1 MIGPHGGAACQ
12 GQCKCRN
19 SRDDCQVRHG
29 WALLN
34 QAFACVQAITC
45 NYFPV
50 LAKKSKLGTSPAV
63 GETSRRLI
71 EAARLEFGEKG
82 IECAT
87 TRAIAARAGC
97 NEVTL
102 FRHFAS
108 KQKLLAA
115 VVSETSE
122 EFLALCEC
130 PDQLSGDLTQDL
142 MRFAIAY
149 NNSIERCEGMCRAL
163 IGEGRK
169 RPKLVKEL
177 IGDVLRPFHEGL
189 AAHLDKLKKKSVV
202 RRDLESLAFAE
213 IFTSTLM
220 GGLLRRSSGLS
231 SMDREAWLK
240 NTVAFLVQGA
250 AK

>member
-1 MIGPHGGAACQ
+1 VAA
-12 GQCKCRN
+12 K
-19 SRDDCQVRHG
+19 S
-29 WALLN
+29 
-34 QAFACVQAITC
+34 
-45 NYFPV
+45 
-50 LAKKSKLGTSPAV
+50 AKPASAASA
-63 GETSRRLI
+63 ETRRRLI
-71 EAARLEFGEKG
+71 DAARLEFGEKG

-102 FRHFAS
+102 FRHFSS

-115 VVSETSE
+115 VVRGTSE
-122 EFLALCEC
+122 EFLSLCEC
-130 PDQLSGDLTQDL
+130 PDQLSGDLTDDL
-142 MRFAIAY
+142 LRFATAY
-149 NNSIERCEGMCRAL
+149 NNSLERCEGMCRAL

-189 AAHLDKLKKKSVV
+189 AAHLNSLKKPGMV
-202 RRDLESLAFAE
+202 RKDLDSLAFAE
-213 IFTSTLM
+213 VFTSTLM

-231 SMDREAWLK
+231 SMDRDAWLK
-240 NTVAFLVQGA
+240 NTVAFLVRGA

>member
-1 MIGPHGGAACQ
+1 VAA
-12 GQCKCRN
+12 KT
-19 SRDDCQVRHG
+19 
-29 WALLN
+29 L
-34 QAFACVQAITC
+34 
-45 NYFPV
+45 
-50 LAKKSKLGTSPAV
+50 KPASAV
-63 GETSRRLI
+63 AAETSRRLI
-71 EAARLEFGEKG
+71 DAARLEFGEMG

-102 FRHFAS
+102 FRHFSS

-115 VVSETSE
+115 VVHETSE

-130 PDQLSGDLTQDL
+130 PDQLTGDLSADL
-142 MRFAIAY
+142 LRFATAY
-149 NNSIERCEGMCRAL
+149 NKSLERCEGMCRAL

-189 AAHLDKLKKKSVV
+189 AAHLDSLKKKGIV
-202 RRDLESLAFAE
+202 RKNLDSLSFAE
-213 IFTSTLM
+213 IFTSCLM

-231 SMDREAWLK
+231 GMNRDAWVK
-240 NTVAFLVQGA
+240 NTVAFLVSGA